1 MWLIWMGF
9 WAYLWLPPCRDA
21 VSVAAAVAVADGD
34 RDADTTADTFVN
46 TGLCVCVNVFD
57 TLIVCLAHCL
67 PPRDLFAT

>member
-34 RDADTTADTFVN
+34 ADTTADTFVN
-46 TGLCVCVNVFD
+46 TGLYVCV
-57 TLIVCLAHCL
+57 
-67 PPRDLFAT
+67 